1 MECFIIMPRNK
12 KLSPI
17 YDVYKKT
24 CLDLG
29 IKARSVPAKGSIDII
44 QNTLACIRNSDFA
57 IIDTTGRNPNVM
69 YELGYLMGVRS
80 DAERMILLTQQ
91 NTNSIP
97 FDIRHLYSIKYS
109 ASEAGIAKMQEELA
123 DKIKGIIDSHYT
135 AHNCVYFFYKHLS
148 STSLDLRLSWDLLS
162 KEFRH
167 RCYNNSFELF
177 QSGFNNLSISNLH
190 IEKITS
196 LHGNNC
202 RFHVSYI
209 SYCEVPEIKEMPIS
223 FNNTLGDLDII
234 RTKLKSFRKH
244 LKAQGL
250 NDDFIGR
257 IPLRSMLVKNQEDIL
272 QFYLR
277 KGQQLND
284 AVNIDIFPNTHQVEF
299 ACYYEVIV
307 EKLPDLKWYIT
318 KIKSLF

>member
-1 MECFIIMPRNK
+1 
-12 KLSPI
+12 
-17 YDVYKKT
+17 
-24 CLDLG
+24 
-29 IKARSVPAKGSIDII
+29 
-44 QNTLACIRNSDFA
+44 
-57 IIDTTGRNPNVM
+57 
-69 YELGYLMGVRS
+69 
-80 DAERMILLTQQ
+80 
-91 NTNSIP
+91 
-97 FDIRHLYSIKYS
+97 
-109 ASEAGIAKMQEELA
+109 MQDELA
-123 DKIKGIIDSHYT
+123 DKIKGIIDRHYT

-196 LHGNNC
+196 PHGNNC

-223 FNNTLGDLDII
+223 FNDTLGDLDKI
-234 RTKLKSFRKH
+234 RTKLKSFRKY
-244 LKAQGL
+244 LKAKGL
-250 NDDFIGR
+250 NDDFIGS

-284 AVNIDIFPNTHQVEF
+284 SVNIDIFPHTHQVEF